1 MRLCDSFL
9 LWITTAWGL
18 ERPSSAARVMSYA
31 LEGGCSATP
40 VLGGGWGRG
49 EPNPICGGSEY
60 KMYANLCYWNPLIT
74 NLSRPIQRKNGLLEK
89 NKETSKTLQYEP
101 PRSPPYNSLL
111 WIPQTES
118 VTVKGDDCY
127 KPTPRSWILNS
138 NCRESPEVCKGVW
151 NPEEVKDFVR
161 QDETNFH
168 PQVDVIF
175 SSFPGLKSALS
186 HKSSYA
192 QTVAMSFCIFPIIP
206 AGPFTV
212 ENPPL
217 QTAG

>member
-1 MRLCDSFL
+1 ML
-9 LWITTAWGL
+9 LKPTNNQPIKTNTKKEW
-18 ERPSSAARVMSYA
+18 SSRKKQRNKQNTSIR
-31 LEGGCSATP
+31 TP
-40 VLGGGWGRG
+40 
-49 EPNPICGGSEY
+49 PI
-60 KMYANLCYWNPLIT
+60 
-74 NLSRPIQRKNGLLEK
+74 
-89 NKETSKTLQYEP
+89 
-101 PRSPPYNSLL
+101 PPYNSLL

-138 NCRESPEVCKGVW
+138 NCRESPQVCKGVW